1 MKSLDAST
9 GVPLY
14 LQVARLLKEDIAA
27 GRYSE
32 GDAVPSLRVAS
43 SELRVNIHTI
53 GKAYALLEREGVLS
67 RRRGDA
73 FRVAAIPGTA
83 VDLIRED
90 VETLL
95 DRAAGLKV
103 SADTVVELVEE
114 AVVSR
119 ARREA

>member
-27 GRYSE
+27 KHYSQ

-95 DRAAGLKV
+95 DRAADLKV
-103 SADTVVELVEE
+103 SPQTVVELVEE

-119 ARREA
+119 SRREA